1 MKTKIEIAKDKIVTE
16 ILLLIHSFFP
26 DEAPISDYDKG
37 YQQALIDLRKEIKS
51 LY

>member
-1 MKTKIEIAKDKIVTE
+1 MKTKIETAEDKIVTKM
-16 ILLLIHSFFP
+16 LQLIHSFFP
-26 DEAPISDYDKG
+26 DEAPVSDYDKG

>member
-1 MKTKIEIAKDKIVTE
+1 MKTKIELTEDKIIIE
-16 ILLLIHSFFP
+16 IFQLIHSFLP